1 MLQLSITDQ
10 IAAEIHLQSVIFR
23 RRYLM
28 SANSFCCAVMHQFV
42 MHRLFATIAS
52 MGCFRRLVFGQGWYC
67 DGAVAVTRLSR
78 E

>member
-1 MLQLSITDQ
+1 
-10 IAAEIHLQSVIFR
+10 
-23 RRYLM
+23 M